1 MSESLESPAA
11 ALLDFLAVSA
21 GAPARSP
28 IAARA
33 ARAGARMVVRNG
45 FAVAGDLAG
54 IDRERAWI
62 AGTVGVR
69 DASHLPIAELEG
81 RAAELAMAELQGPV
95 AELAGGL
102 GPATS
107 GPGIATYRDGG
118 WWCRLHPGRLL
129 VVGSSAGIRGALDV
143 TSSLAGVRI
152 EGPLARETIAR
163 FCALDLRDREAPV
176 GAVRPGSIAR
186 TPGIVLR
193 EAADVFLLLFGW
205 AYSDYVWDVAIDAA
219 ESLGGGGVGADA

>member
-1 MSESLESPAA
+1 
-11 ALLDFLAVSA
+11 
-21 GAPARSP
+21 
-28 IAARA
+28 
-33 ARAGARMVVRNG
+33 MVVRNG

-81 RAAELAMAELQGPV
+81 SAAAV
-95 AELAGGL
+95 AGG
-102 GPATS
+102 ADREAA
-107 GPGIATYRDGG
+107 GPGMARYRDGG
-118 WWCRLHPGRLL
+118 WWCPLHPGRLL
-129 VVGSSAGIRGALDV
+129 VVGLASPIPGALDV

-176 GAVRPGSIAR
+176 GALRPGSIAR

-193 EAADVFLLLFGW
+193 EAAGVFLLLFGW

-219 ESLGGGGVGADA
+219 QSLGGGGVGADA